1 MYIYHFFLNSFDK
14 YLIVKERLKMMKKS
28 RFVFFLGFLLMFSC
42 FFFGTFVF
50 SYTKVKIESSDEATP
65 IINNEEFYNSESAN
79 SNGLVES
86 LIDQLIEKIQTSAD
100 ECWRKPAINRKN
112 TMVNKINGLNLE
124 DLYDKVLHDI
134 KPKLTGLKTD
144 ENEDTWGNGAF
155 NNPWVICSDLQE
167 EFRLLCNDILNPPI
181 YH

>member
-1 MYIYHFFLNSFDK
+1 MT
-14 YLIVKERLKMMKKS
+14 KKS
-28 RFVFFLGFLLMFSC
+28 RFVFFLGFLVIVSC
-42 FFFGTFVF
+42 FFFGCFVV
-50 SYTKVKIESSDEATP
+50 SSTKTNIGNNDNATP
-65 IINNEEFYNSESAN
+65 TINNEEFYESESAI
-79 SNGLVES
+79 SNGVVES

-112 TMVNKINGLNLE
+112 TMIIKINGLNLE

-144 ENEDTWGNGAF
+144 ENEDAWGNGVY
-155 NNPWVICSDLQE
+155 NNPWVICPELQG